1 MSWYFVFDIS
11 RMDPNIPD
19 GYEEIYQN
27 NWSVIRQRV
36 KMGRVKDTYH
46 FPLFTI
52 SDTEIAQKLE
62 HVLGQYNQSIKI
74 NIAFGFILKHVT
86 TEDMKFF
93 YPSNNTLLFEAPRL
107 LRNNSDYRSLIDDVE
122 YEDALSYAQSLRP
135 STKWYVQR
143 IVCIT
148 IDIYKMNI

>member
-1 MSWYFVFDIS
+1 MN
-11 RMDPNIPD
+11 PNIPD

-36 KMGRVKDTYH
+36 KIGRIKDTYH

-52 SDTEIAQKLE
+52 SDSEIAQKVE

-74 NIAFGFILKHVT
+74 NIAFGFIVKHVT
-86 TEDMKFF
+86 TEEMKFF
-93 YPSNNTLLFEAPRL
+93 YPSNNTLLFEVPRL
-107 LRNNSDYRSLIDDVE
+107 LRNNSDYRSLIDDIE
-122 YEDALSYAQSLRP
+122 YEDALSYAQSLRT
-135 STKWYVQR
+135 STKWNIQR

>member
-1 MSWYFVFDIS
+1 
-11 RMDPNIPD
+11 MDPNIPD
-19 GYEEIYQN
+19 GYEEIYEN

-36 KMGRVKDTYH
+36 KIGRIKDTYH

-52 SDTEIAQKLE
+52 SDSEIAQKVE

-74 NIAFGFILKHVT
+74 NIAFGFIVKHVT
-86 TEDMKFF
+86 TEEMKFF
-93 YPSNNTLLFEAPRL
+93 YPSNNTLLFEVPRL
-107 LRNNSDYRSLIDDVE
+107 LRNNSDYRSLIDDIE
-122 YEDALSYAQSLRP
+122 YEDALSYAQSLRT
-135 STKWYVQR
+135 STKWNVQR

>member
-1 MSWYFVFDIS
+1 
-11 RMDPNIPD
+11 MDPNIPD

-27 NWSVIRQRV
+27 NWSVIRERV
-36 KMGRVKDTYH
+36 KVGRFKDTYH

-52 SDTEIAQKLE
+52 LDSEISQKVE

-93 YPSNNTLLFEAPRL
+93 YPSTNTLLFETPRY
-107 LRNNSDYRSLIDDVE
+107 LRNIRDYRSLIDDVE
-122 YEDALSYAQSLRP
+122 YEDALSYAQALRP
-135 STKWYVQR
+135 STKWIVQQ
-143 IVCIT
+143 IICIT
-148 IDIYKMNI
+148 IEVNRMNG

>member
-1 MSWYFVFDIS
+1 
-11 RMDPNIPD
+11 MDPNIPD
-19 GYEEIYQN
+19 GYEEIYEN

-36 KMGRVKDTYH
+36 KIGRIKDTYH

-52 SDTEIAQKLE
+52 SDSEIAQKVE

-86 TEDMKFF
+86 TEEMKFF
-93 YPSNNTLLFEAPRL
+93 YPSNNTLLFEVPRL
-107 LRNNSDYRSLIDDVE
+107 LRNNSDYRSLIDDIE
-122 YEDALSYAQSLRP
+122 YEDALSYAQSLRT
-135 STKWYVQR
+135 STKWNIQR

>member
-1 MSWYFVFDIS
+1 
-11 RMDPNIPD
+11 MDPNIPD
-19 GYEEIYQN
+19 GYEEIYEN

-36 KMGRVKDTYH
+36 KIGRIKDTYH

-52 SDTEIAQKLE
+52 SDSEIAQKVE

-86 TEDMKFF
+86 TEEMKFF
-93 YPSNNTLLFEAPRL
+93 YPSNNTLLFEVPRL
-107 LRNNSDYRSLIDDVE
+107 LRNNSDYRSLIDDIE
-122 YEDALSYAQSLRP
+122 YEDALSYAQALRT
-135 STKWYVQR
+135 STKWNVQR

>member
-1 MSWYFVFDIS
+1 
-11 RMDPNIPD
+11 MDPNIPD

-36 KMGRVKDTYH
+36 KIGRIKDTYH

-52 SDTEIAQKLE
+52 SDSEIAQKVE

-74 NIAFGFILKHVT
+74 NIAFGFIVKHVT
-86 TEDMKFF
+86 TEEMKFF
-93 YPSNNTLLFEAPRL
+93 YPSNNTLLFEVPRL
-107 LRNNSDYRSLIDDVE
+107 LRNNSDYRSLIDDIE
-122 YEDALSYAQSLRP
+122 YEDALSYAQALRT
-135 STKWYVQR
+135 STKWNVQR

>member
-1 MSWYFVFDIS
+1 
-11 RMDPNIPD
+11 MDPNIPD

-36 KMGRVKDTYH
+36 KIGRIKDTYH

-52 SDTEIAQKLE
+52 SDSEIAQKVE
-62 HVLGQYNQSIKI
+62 HVLGQYNKSIKI

-86 TEDMKFF
+86 TEEMKFF
-93 YPSNNTLLFEAPRL
+93 YPSNNTLLFEVPRL
-107 LRNNSDYRSLIDDVE
+107 LRNNSDYRSLIDDIE
-122 YEDALSYAQSLRP
+122 YEDALSYAQALRT
-135 STKWYVQR
+135 STKWNVQR

>member
-1 MSWYFVFDIS
+1 
-11 RMDPNIPD
+11 MDPNIPD
-19 GYEEIYQN
+19 GYEEIYEN

-36 KMGRVKDTYH
+36 KIGRIKDTYH

-52 SDTEIAQKLE
+52 SDSEIAQKVE

-86 TEDMKFF
+86 TEEMKFF
-93 YPSNNTLLFEAPRL
+93 YPSNNTLLFEVPRL
-107 LRNNSDYRSLIDDVE
+107 LRNNSDYRSLIDDIE
-122 YEDALSYAQSLRP
+122 YEDALSYAQSLRT
-135 STKWYVQR
+135 STKWNVQR

>member
-1 MSWYFVFDIS
+1 
-11 RMDPNIPD
+11 MDPNIPD

-36 KMGRVKDTYH
+36 KIGRIKDTYH

-52 SDTEIAQKLE
+52 SDSEIAQKVE

-86 TEDMKFF
+86 TEEMKFF
-93 YPSNNTLLFEAPRL
+93 YPSNNTLLFEVPRL
-107 LRNNSDYRSLIDDVE
+107 LRNNSDYRSLIDDIE
-122 YEDALSYAQSLRP
+122 YEDALSYAQALRT
-135 STKWYVQR
+135 STKWNVQR

>member
-1 MSWYFVFDIS
+1 
-11 RMDPNIPD
+11 MDPNIPD
-19 GYEEIYQN
+19 GYEEIYEN

-36 KMGRVKDTYH
+36 KIGRIKDTYH

-52 SDTEIAQKLE
+52 SDSEIAQKVE

-74 NIAFGFILKHVT
+74 NIAFGFIVKHVT
-86 TEDMKFF
+86 TEEMKFF
-93 YPSNNTLLFEAPRL
+93 YPSNNTLLFEVPRL
-107 LRNNSDYRSLIDDVE
+107 LRNNSDYRSLIDDIE
-122 YEDALSYAQSLRP
+122 YEDALSYAQALRT
-135 STKWYVQR
+135 STKWNVQR

>member
-1 MSWYFVFDIS
+1 
-11 RMDPNIPD
+11 MDPNIPD

-27 NWSVIRQRV
+27 NWDIVQQRV
-36 KMGRVKDTYH
+36 KVGRIKDTYH

-52 SDTEIAQKLE
+52 LDSEITQKLE

-93 YPSNNTLLFEAPRL
+93 YPSNNTLLFESPRY
-107 LRNNSDYRSLIDDVE
+107 LRSISDYHSLLNDVE
-122 YEDALSYAQSLRP
+122 YEDALSYAQALRP
-135 STKWYVQR
+135 STKWTVQR
-143 IVCIT
+143 IICIT
-148 IDIYKMNI
+148 IDVYKMNF